1 MESVSTRRSVERDV
15 RPYQGGQG
23 NILMSLEIV
32 AGLLGSQ
39 LVRAVASE
47 VATTLA
53 CQAIQHAVGT
63 MARPAAIPVDA
74 DADLSASLD
83 SPRPAS
89 GVRAPVV
96 AELRVVPNV
105 EVLSAIPGRARLR
118 VHGLRDDPARA
129 AELVATVR
137 ALGGVTAAEANP
149 LTGALLVRFDA
160 TRTDVTEIVA
170 ALEPPLPTRPLRA
183 SERAPYLRLVVG

>member
-1 MESVSTRRSVERDV
+1 
-15 RPYQGGQG
+15 
-23 NILMSLEIV
+23 MSLEIV
-32 AGLLGSQ
+32 SGLLGSQ

-63 MARPAAIPVDA
+63 MARPSTTDS
-74 DADLSASLD
+74 DADLSAT
-83 SPRPAS
+83 PAS
-89 GVRAPVV
+89 SRPVANVHESAAP
-96 AELRVVPNV
+96 ELRALSHV

-118 VHGLRDDPARA
+118 IRGVRDDATRA
-129 AELVATVR
+129 AEVVATSQ
-137 ALGGVTAAEANP
+137 ALDGVIAAEANP

-160 TRTDVTEIVA
+160 RQTNVAEIVA
-170 ALEPPLPTRPLRA
+170 ALEPPLPTRLLRA